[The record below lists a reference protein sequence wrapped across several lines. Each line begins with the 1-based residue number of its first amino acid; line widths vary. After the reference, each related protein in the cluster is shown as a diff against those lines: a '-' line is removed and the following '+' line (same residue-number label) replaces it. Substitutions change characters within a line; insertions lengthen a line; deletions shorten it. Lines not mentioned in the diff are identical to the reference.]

1 MYINMK
7 NHHFS
12 NVILVVFLVSLWSC
26 QDSKKD
32 SGPEYSETI
41 KSIIETKNAKLETW
55 YAQGMIDSVAAHFA
69 EDCIQMPPH
78 QPPIMGVENFK
89 KVWKGNAEMGTWN
102 FDLQTN
108 DVKASGDLAVEY
120 GSYILTF
127 SPNETSRI
135 PAMSDRGNYVAMWE
149 RINNDWKIVWD
160 APTPTTPML
169 LPPAMDSIP
178 E

>member
-1 MYINMK
+1 MK
-7 NHHFS
+7 KHH
-12 NVILVVFLVSLWSC
+12 LPKLFLTMIFISFLSC
-26 QDSKKD
+26 QESKTE
-32 SGPEYSETI
+32 SGTEYSNAI
-41 KSIIETKNAKLETW
+41 KEIIETKNAKLQTW

-69 EDCIQMPPH
+69 DDCIQMPPH

-89 KVWKGNAEMGTWN
+89 KVWKGNAEMGIWN
-102 FDLQTN
+102 FNLKTN

-127 SPNETSRI
+127 SPNEKSRI
-135 PAMSDRGNYVAMWE
+135 PAMSDRGNYVVFWE

-169 LPPAMDSIP
+169 LPPGMDP
-178 E
+178 LQE